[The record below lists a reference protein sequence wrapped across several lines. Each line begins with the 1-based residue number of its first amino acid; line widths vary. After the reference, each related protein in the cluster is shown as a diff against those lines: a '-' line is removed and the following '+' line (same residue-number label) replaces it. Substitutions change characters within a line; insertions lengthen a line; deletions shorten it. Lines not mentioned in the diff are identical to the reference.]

1 MSTKNKI
8 YNIKTGEVKR
18 VRIHPS
24 TTEIQSRFRPKGNL
38 TGNYRSRLLALHR
51 AGWRLANG
59 KDA

>member
-8 YNIKTGEVKR
+8 FNIHTGEVKR

-24 TTEIQSRFRPKGNL
+24 TNESRNGNSN
-38 TGNYRSRLLALHR
+38 GDYRSRLLALHR